1 MNEAHIALRLDLL
14 ALCFVTF
21 NQETAQKNIIKG
33 RRGGVAVEKVVQS
46 YITSRRTHDQPRRHL
61 MGTNLVNP
69 EIRKK
74 SASGLAEH

>member
-33 RRGGVAVEKVVQS
+33 RRGGVAVEKVAQK
-46 YITSRRTHDQPRRHL
+46 YIKSRRMP
-61 MGTNLVNP
+61 
-69 EIRKK
+69 
-74 SASGLAEH
+74 GLSPATLDGYQLG